1 MFDCYYIIIS
11 ITVLVIET
19 MNKIIG
25 YARIISGKGTQFL
38 DPQVEKLKQS
48 GCDQIFSETI
58 STRKVQKE
66 RPELMKCL
74 ASLRKGDTL
83 KLCTLSRLGRTQ
95 TEVIQRLNDLQAE
108 GINVIT
114 LDGLVNLEALG
125 KFAPVLIGLLTGL
138 NQVEREQISER
149 VQMSVNY
156 RREHNLSLGGRP
168 KTSNKKEKYVLRL
181 RSEGESYREIRE
193 QTGLGLATIR
203 RIIADNEKV
212 EVGIK

>member
-1 MFDCYYIIIS
+1 
-11 ITVLVIET
+11 
-19 MNKIIG
+19 MNKVIG
-25 YARIISGKGTQFL
+25 YARISSASGTQIL
-38 DPQVEKLKQS
+38 DLQVEKLTQS

-58 STRKVQKE
+58 STRKAEKE

-138 NQVEREQISER
+138 NQVERDQISER
-149 VQMSVNY
+149 VQMSVEY
-156 RREHNLSLGGRP
+156 RRANNGDLGGRP
-168 KTSNKKEKYVLRL
+168 KTSNKKEKLVLRL
-181 RSEGESYREIRE
+181 RDEGETYREIRD

>member
-1 MFDCYYIIIS
+1 
-11 ITVLVIET
+11 

-25 YARIISGKGTQFL
+25 YARISSSTGTQIL
-38 DPQVEKLKQS
+38 DPQVSKLQES

-58 STRKVQKE
+58 STRKTEKE

-74 ASLRKGDTL
+74 ATLRKGDTL
-83 KLCTLSRLGRTQ
+83 KICTLSRLGRTQ

-149 VQMSVNY
+149 VQMSVDY
-156 RREHNLSLGGRP
+156 RRRNNMDLGGRP
-168 KTSNKKEKYVLRL
+168 KTSNKKEKLVLRL
-181 RSEGESYREIRE
+181 REDGDSYREIRE

-203 RIIADNEKV
+203 RIIADSEKV
-212 EVGIK
+212 VVGIK